1 MGRRHPL
8 AGRWAVGRGGGVRSP
23 SHLLLPPTRRP
34 GSKSVGLPEP
44 GHYSPSPDG

>member
-8 AGRWAVGRGGGVRSP
+8 AGRGGMGRGGGFRP
-23 SHLLLPPTRRP
+23 PPNLLLPPTRRP

-44 GHYSPSPDG
+44 GDY